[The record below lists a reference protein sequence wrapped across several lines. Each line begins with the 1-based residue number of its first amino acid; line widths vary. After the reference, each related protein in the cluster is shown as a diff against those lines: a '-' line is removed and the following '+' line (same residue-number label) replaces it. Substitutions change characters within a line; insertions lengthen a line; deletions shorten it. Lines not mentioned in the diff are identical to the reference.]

1 MYNDQVNDV
10 IYCINQCQKAIM
22 KKMCKSGKWK
32 IPRKKS
38 ETLPGEKMEHQST
51 VILYAVCRTGK
62 NKSWFNSQ

>member
-38 ETLPGEKMEHQST
+38 
-51 VILYAVCRTGK
+51 
-62 NKSWFNSQ
+62 